1 MLTIAHR
8 GYHADEP
15 ENSLEAFAAA
25 LALEVDGIET
35 DVRLSADHLPVLMHD
50 RHLGGLEVGSLTQR
64 QLSQAVGHHVP
75 TLDEALARF
84 AEPLWVLEIKTPQ
97 VVEAAVAVIERYAR
111 TRRLLVIS
119 FWHPAIDLLARRLD
133 VDLGVLACLR
143 PLDAGAFF
151 PAGAASSRIGT
162 IVWNYEFIDEALLA
176 QAAARGLRNFVYGV
190 ETLAE
195 HERCA
200 HLGLKG
206 LITDHPQRSPR

>member
-8 GYHADEP
+8 GYHADAP

-25 LALEVDGIET
+25 VALDVDGIET
-35 DVRLSADHLPVLMHD
+35 DVRLSADRLPVLIHD
-50 RHLGGLEVGSLTQR
+50 RHVDGREVGSLTQR

-84 AEPLWVLEIKTPQ
+84 AEPLWVLEIKTPLA
-97 VVEAAVAVIERYAR
+97 VEAAVAVIERYAR

-119 FWHPAIDLLARRLD
+119 FWHPAIDALARRLD

-143 PLDAGAFF
+143 PLDAEALCPTGAT
-151 PAGAASSRIGT
+151 AARIGT

-176 QAAARGLRNFVYGV
+176 QTAARGLRNFVYGV

-206 LITDHPQRSPR
+206 LITDYPEWAPR